1 MRRGHN
7 LASFFLQHLKTMKKF
22 LIKITAYGYIT
33 EFTVMAKDTPE
44 SIENAILDKLGKNDI
59 NWENSDFYDRRLKWL
74 TFEEV
79 KDDGL
84 TRPIQT
90 KKVLGVELG
99 TGASQFG

>member
-1 MRRGHN
+1 
-7 LASFFLQHLKTMKKF
+7 MKKF
-22 LIKITAYGYIT
+22 LIKIRAYGYMT
-33 EFTVMAKDTPE
+33 EFTVMAE
-44 SIENAILDKLGKNDI
+44 NSSQGIENAILDKLGKNDI
-59 NWENSDFYDRRLKWL
+59 NWENSDFYDRRKKWL

-99 TGASQFG
+99 TGAS

>member
-1 MRRGHN
+1 
-7 LASFFLQHLKTMKKF
+7 MKKF

-33 EFTVMAKDTPE
+33 EFTVMAE
-44 SIENAILDKLGKNDI
+44 NSSQGIENAILDKLGKNDI
-59 NWENSDFYDRRLKWL
+59 NWENSEFYSLTKQWL

-99 TGASQFG
+99 TGAS

>member
-1 MRRGHN
+1 
-7 LASFFLQHLKTMKKF
+7 MKKF

-33 EFTVMAKDTPE
+33 EFTVEADN
-44 SIENAILDKLGKNDI
+44 SSQGIENAILDKLGKNDI
-59 NWENSDFYDRRLKWL
+59 NWDNSDFYDRRKKWL

-84 TRPIQT
+84 TRPVQT
-90 KKVLGVELG
+90 KKVLVGELG

>member
-1 MRRGHN
+1 
-7 LASFFLQHLKTMKKF
+7 MKKF

-33 EFTVMAKDTPE
+33 KFIVMAKDTPE

-59 NWENSDFYDRRLKWL
+59 NWDDSDFYDRKKKWL

-90 KKVLGVELG
+90 KKVLGVDVG
-99 TGASQFG
+99 AGASQFG

>member
-1 MRRGHN
+1 
-7 LASFFLQHLKTMKKF
+7 MKKF
-22 LIKITAYGYIT
+22 LIKIRAYGYMT
-33 EFTVMAKDTPE
+33 EFTVMAE
-44 SIENAILDKLGKNDI
+44 NSSQGIENAILDKLGKNDI
-59 NWENSDFYDRRLKWL
+59 NWENSEFYSLRKQWL

-84 TRPIQT
+84 TRPVQT

>member
-1 MRRGHN
+1 
-7 LASFFLQHLKTMKKF
+7 MKKF
-22 LIKITAYGYIT
+22 LIKIRAYGYMT
-33 EFTVMAKDTPE
+33 EFTVMAE
-44 SIENAILDKLGKNDI
+44 NSSQGIENAILDKLGKNDI
-59 NWENSDFYDRRLKWL
+59 NWDNSDFYDRRKKWL

-99 TGASQFG
+99 TGAS

>member
-1 MRRGHN
+1 
-7 LASFFLQHLKTMKKF
+7 MKKF

-33 EFTVMAKDTPE
+33 EFTVEAE
-44 SIENAILDKLGKNDI
+44 NSSQGIENAILDKLGKNDI
-59 NWENSDFYDRRLKWL
+59 NWENSEFYSLTKQWL

>member
-1 MRRGHN
+1 
-7 LASFFLQHLKTMKKF
+7 MKKF

-33 EFTVMAKDTPE
+33 EFTVEAE
-44 SIENAILDKLGKNDI
+44 NSSQGIENAILDKLGKNDI
-59 NWENSDFYDRRLKWL
+59 NWDNSDFYDQRKKWL

-90 KKVLGVELG
+90 KKVLGVDVG
-99 TGASQFG
+99 AGASQFG

>member
-1 MRRGHN
+1 M
-7 LASFFLQHLKTMKKF
+7 
-22 LIKITAYGYIT
+22 T
-33 EFTVMAKDTPE
+33 EFTVMAEDTAE
-44 SIENAILDKLGKNDI
+44 SVENAIRDKLGKNDI
-59 NWENSDFYDRRLKWL
+59 NWENSEFYSLTKQWL

-79 KDDGL
+79 KDDEL

>member
-1 MRRGHN
+1 
-7 LASFFLQHLKTMKKF
+7 MKKF
-22 LIKITAYGYIT
+22 LIKIRAYGYLT
-33 EFTVMAKDTPE
+33 EFTVMAE
-44 SIENAILDKLGKNDI
+44 NSSQGIENAILDKLGKNDI
-59 NWENSDFYDRRLKWL
+59 NWENSEFYSLTKQWL

-79 KDDGL
+79 KDDEL

>member
-1 MRRGHN
+1 
-7 LASFFLQHLKTMKKF
+7 MKKF
-22 LIKITAYGYIT
+22 LIKIKAYGYLT
-33 EFTVMAKDTPE
+33 EFTVMAE
-44 SIENAILDKLGKNDI
+44 NSSQGIENAILDKLGKNDI
-59 NWENSDFYDRRLKWL
+59 NWENSEFYSLRKQWL

-79 KDDGL
+79 KDDEL